1 MLVEEAYINYLSK
14 VEENITNDNIST
26 DKQRFVILFNEMQIK
41 FIEALLDRRG
51 DDDIRYI
58 QKFLVPDKTISLENI
73 KNNRYNF
80 KLPEDYLDFSN
91 CYCTATKEKCHNKK
105 MDLYEVKS
113 ENITQILQ
121 DSYNKP
127 SFEWG
132 ESVYIINDN
141 LISVFTNDFKIE
153 KLLLSYY
160 RYPNRI
166 KQINPEDSESQFDE
180 LSKIEW
186 DDKVTNRILSA
197 CAGEFDINEMSP
209 RWQLQKQRVALKN

>member
-14 VEENITNDNIST
+14 VEENITNDNIAT

-58 QKFLVPDKTISLENI
+58 QRFLVPDKNI
-73 KNNRYNF
+73 TLKDINNNRYNF
-80 KLPEDYLDFSN
+80 ELPKDYLDLSN
-91 CYCTATKEKCHNKK
+91 CYCIATKEKCHNKK
-105 MDLYEVKS
+105 IDLYEVKS
-113 ENITQILQ
+113 ENITQVLQ
-121 DSYNKP
+121 DSYNQP
-127 SFEWG
+127 SFEWR
-132 ESVYIINDN
+132 ESIYVVNND
-141 LISVFTNDFKIE
+141 LVSVFTNDFKID

-166 KQINPEDSESQFDE
+166 KQINPENSESPFDE
-180 LSKIEW
+180 TSKIEW
-186 DDKVTNRILSA
+186 DDKATNRILSA

-209 RWQLQKQRVALKN
+209 RWQLQKQRVASKN